1 MQHDILVSLRHPSR
15 YRKFNK
21 ISIIL
26 SAMFVSMAQAHAQ
39 AILPDPAATDPQ
51 KLGWMQGFP
60 PPPEKIIQFANGSN
74 YQFPKTR
81 WAFSHGRELGPTANV
96 WHGYGDV
103 SALPSAGRELDHVGF
118 QDEQGKDM
126 TWVGM
131 LDATYTDSVLVMH
144 KGKVVYEKYFGISKP
159 YLPHIAMSVT
169 KSFVG
174 TLAAMLVA
182 DGQLDPSALVTRYVP
197 ELKDSAYG
205 DATVRQVMDMTIG
218 VKYSEAY
225 ADPKAEIWD
234 YARAGGLLPTAPD
247 YQGPRTYYDFL
258 VKLQK
263 EGEHDEAFAY
273 KTVNAEVLGWIVRRA
288 SGKSLSDLMSERIW
302 QKLGTENDAYFSVDR
317 IGTEQGGGGLNLTL
331 RDMARFGEMMRL
343 NGHYNHQQII
353 PAAVIQEI
361 RHGGDPAKFAKAG
374 FTTLNGYSYKD
385 MWWVSHNSH
394 QTYEARGIHGQRI
407 YIDPVA
413 EMVIVKFSSHPVA
426 ANGASDVITYR
437 AFSAVAN
444 YLMK

>member
-1 MQHDILVSLRHPSR
+1 MQRNKSTAARQRRNISTASKIFFAVSSI
-15 YRKFNK
+15 F
-21 ISIIL
+21 ISN
-26 SAMFVSMAQAHAQ
+26 AHAQ
-39 AILPDPAATDPQ
+39 MTLPDPATTDP
-51 KLGWMQGFP
+51 KTLAWMQGFP
-60 PPPEKIIQFANGSN
+60 PPADKIIQFANGSN

-81 WAFSHGRELGPTANV
+81 WAFSHGRELGPTVNV
-96 WHGYGDV
+96 WHGNGHV
-103 SALPSAGRELDHVGF
+103 SVLASAPRELDGVAF
-118 QDEQGKDM
+118 QDEHGKDA
-126 TWVGM
+126 TWASM
-131 LDATYTDSVLVMH
+131 LNTTYTDSVLVMH
-144 KGKVVYEKYFGISKP
+144 KGKVVYEKYFGITTP

-174 TLAAMLVA
+174 TMAAMLAVE
-182 DGQLDPSALVTRYVP
+182 GKLDPSALVTKYVP

-234 YARAGGLLPTAPD
+234 YARAGGLLPIAAD

-258 VKLQK
+258 TKLQK
-263 EGEHDEAFAY
+263 EGEHDVGFAY

-343 NGHYNHQQII
+343 NGEYNHQQVI
-353 PAAVIQEI
+353 PAAVVQEI
-361 RHGGDPAKFAKAG
+361 RQGGDPAKFVKAG
-374 FTTLNGYSYKD
+374 YPLLSGYSYKD
-385 MWWVSHNSH
+385 MWWVSHNAH

-426 ANGASDVITYR
+426 ANGASDAITYR

-444 YLMK
+444 HLMK

>member
-1 MQHDILVSLRHPSR
+1 MLHGQLVSVGHRS
-15 YRKFNK
+15 
-21 ISIIL
+21 SIIRVSKIVIAISAILL
-26 SAMFVSMAQAHAQ
+26 SNAQAQ
-39 AILPDPAATDPQ
+39 MTLPDPAATDPQ
-51 KLGWMQGFP
+51 QLGWMQGFP
-60 PPPEKIIQFANGSN
+60 PPPDKIIQFANGSN

-81 WAFSHGRELGPTANV
+81 WAFSHGRGLGPTANV
-96 WHGYGDV
+96 WHGTSTA
-103 SALPSAGRELDHVGF
+103 SALPSALHELDSVVF
-118 QDEQGKDM
+118 QDENGKDT
-126 TWVGM
+126 TWASM
-131 LDATYTDSVLVMH
+131 LNVTYTDSVLVMH

-174 TLAAMLVA
+174 TMAAMLAVE
-182 DGQLDPSALVTRYVP
+182 GKLDPSAQVTKYVP

-205 DATVRQVMDMTIG
+205 DATVREVMDMTIG

-247 YQGPRTYYDFL
+247 YHGPHTYYDFL

-263 EGEHDEAFAY
+263 EGEHDVAFAY
-273 KTVNAEVLGWIVRRA
+273 KTVNAEVLAWIVRRA
-288 SGKSLSDLMSERIW
+288 AGKSLADLMSERIW

-343 NGHYNHQQII
+343 NGQYNHQQII

-361 RHGGDPAKFAKAG
+361 RHGGDPDKFAKAG
-374 FTTLNGYSYKD
+374 FTLLNGYSYKD
-385 MWWVSHNSH
+385 MWWVAHNAH

-413 EMVIVKFSSHPVA
+413 EMVIVKFSSHPIA
-426 ANGASDVITYR
+426 ANGASDAVTYR